1 MDISGL
7 RQMGEW
13 ALCTS
18 CKEIDIKQPDLVS
31 TVICTSCLLLEKVA
45 VLNHIFPVASSGI

>member
-1 MDISGL
+1 
-7 RQMGEW
+7 MGEW